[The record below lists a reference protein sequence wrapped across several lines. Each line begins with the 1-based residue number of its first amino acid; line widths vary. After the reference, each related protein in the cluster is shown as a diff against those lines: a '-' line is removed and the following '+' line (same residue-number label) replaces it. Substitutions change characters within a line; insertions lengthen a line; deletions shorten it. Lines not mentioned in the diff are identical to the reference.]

1 TICQSQTAVLQ
12 LLANGRVAAT
22 HQDSPVT
29 DYYNKQHPGQFT
41 VGGSVVNA
49 AQECIVVRK
58 GHTSMFNAVKTS
70 FDQLKS
76 GGTYRSLIQK
86 WGLTNEAI
94 TLIDRR
100 TIYA

>member
-1 TICQSQTAVLQ
+1 M
-12 LLANGRVAAT
+12 
-22 HQDSPVT
+22 
-29 DYYNKQHPGQFT
+29 
-41 VGGSVVNA
+41 
-49 AQECIVVRK
+49 RK
-58 GHTSMFNAVKTS
+58 GDTSMFNAVKTA